1 MSKLVRGTTPTFTL
15 TLPFIAEAITILSV
29 AFAQNGTVVVNKTLD
44 DVTVSGKQIT
54 LTLDEDETLLF
65 DDTTDI
71 EIQLRCG
78 IGEKRYASC
87 IMNCSVEGVLV
98 EGVLS

>member
-1 MSKLVRGTTPTFTL
+1 MAKLVRGTTPTFVL
-15 TLPFIAEAITILSV
+15 TLPFNAEAITILSV
-29 AFAQNGTVVVNKTLD
+29 AFAQNESVVVNKTLN

-65 DDTTDI
+65 DDSTDI

-78 IGEKRYASC
+78 IDEKRYASC
-87 IMNCSVEGVLV
+87 IMKCSVEGILV

>member
-1 MSKLVRGTTPTFTL
+1 MAKLVRGTTPTFVL
-15 TLPFIAEAITILSV
+15 TLPFNAEAITILSV
-29 AFAQNGTVVVNKTLD
+29 AFAQNGTVVVNKTLN

-54 LTLDEDETLLF
+54 LTLNEDETLLF

-78 IGEKRYASC
+78 VAEKRYASY
-87 IMNCSVEGVLV
+87 IMKYSVEGILL
-98 EGVLS
+98 EGVLY